1 MDMSS
6 PDHSNKDMFI
16 LSIHVQ
22 KMSGFESLPPELK
35 LVCLLQEKQQA
46 SHLKERRQAGDER
59 KQEKKQAVFE
69 REVEGK
75 RAAQERALAT
85 DERKREQEVNRE
97 FFAAIVKQSMDL
109 MEEEQPKKRRR
120 TINN

>member
-1 MDMSS
+1 MSTISNIFIKIIIINPNPNPNIFQKVRVKKYRNQHKIKIMSSPMDMSS
-6 PDHSNKDMFI
+6 PDHSNKDM
-16 LSIHVQ
+16 LTHVQ

-59 KQEKKQAVFE
+59 KQEKKQAFFE

-75 RAAQERALAT
+75 RAR
-85 DERKREQEVNRE
+85 
-97 FFAAIVKQSMDL
+97 S
-109 MEEEQPKKRRR
+109 
-120 TINN
+120 